1 MLNAGKQIW
10 CSCKGIPTS
19 WLLRCH
25 GIVRLIRQALTMCST
40 IPTKRKVVVVFHFND
55 FDVFQGRSW
64 RAMEFDLEMGRG
76 RPVQGLP
83 VAVCLGEFRIRV

>member
-1 MLNAGKQIW
+1 
-10 CSCKGIPTS
+10 
-19 WLLRCH
+19 
-25 GIVRLIRQALTMCST
+25 MCST

-55 FDVFQGRSW
+55 FDVFLGRSW
-64 RAMEFDLEMGRG
+64 RAMEYDLEMGLG